1 MEFFQTGSQEPL
13 ERRPDQSGK
22 SGSGKSTLAKYLY
35 ADPRARQYLQTWRGE
50 SDLIVAGFFF
60 WNSGTSMQMSERG
73 LIQTL
78 LFQAISDRPELIP
91 TLFPDRWRYSQLF
104 GIDLRPWQ
112 LAELSQALETLVSDS
127 SKRLFFLVDGID
139 DFEGDGMQVAGFLL
153 NIASRQNVKMCVAS
167 RPRLVFEDA
176 FQHRP
181 SLRLEDLT
189 ARDIKIFVLDNLSK
203 SGIFVQL
210 QKLKQTEADR
220 LVLEITE
227 KARGVFLWVHL
238 VVQSLLEGMRDGD
251 SLADLKERLLSLPS
265 DLEELFKKTLGCID
279 QRYLKQALRFFQ
291 LVRTASEPLS
301 LLTFSYAEEGIDVA
315 MCTEIEALHLGKD
328 LEERRADRLTEKM
341 FRAETTRRRINS
353 RSKGLLEAPD
363 FKHQGYRAT
372 IQYLHRT
379 VKDFLAQDTTR
390 EFLQSWL
397 SDPFDADLHI
407 CAGYMVDVKSIDIT
421 SWIDPGQDLLTPNWF
436 QGERRSWRGILLP
449 SSFDGP
455 VRRISADD
463 FWVPFQLCI
472 EHVLRLENR
481 ERDLHI
487 AILNEMERIGRDF
500 FEAKDGR

>member
-1 MEFFQTGSQEPL
+1 M
-13 ERRPDQSGK
+13 
-22 SGSGKSTLAKYLY
+22 
-35 ADPRARQYLQTWRGE
+35 
-50 SDLIVAGFFF
+50 
-60 WNSGTSMQMSERG
+60 
-73 LIQTL
+73 
-78 LFQAISDRPELIP
+78 
-91 TLFPDRWRYSQLF
+91 
-104 GIDLRPWQ
+104 
-112 LAELSQALETLVSDS
+112 
-127 SKRLFFLVDGID
+127 
-139 DFEGDGMQVAGFLL
+139 
-153 NIASRQNVKMCVAS
+153 
-167 RPRLVFEDA
+167 
-176 FQHRP
+176 
-181 SLRLEDLT
+181 
-189 ARDIKIFVLDNLSK
+189 
-203 SGIFVQL
+203 
-210 QKLKQTEADR
+210 
-220 LVLEITE
+220 VLEITE

-251 SLADLKERLLSLPS
+251 SLADLKERLSSLPF
-265 DLEELFKKTLGCID
+265 DLEELFKKILGCID
-279 QRYLKQALRFFQ
+279 QRYLKQASRFFQ

-315 MCTEIEALHLGKD
+315 MCTEIEALHLGED

-363 FKHQGYRAT
+363 FKHQGYKAT

-379 VKDFLAQDTTR
+379 GKDFLAQDTTG

-397 SDPFDADLHI
+397 SDPFDADLHL

-421 SWIDPGQDLLTPNWF
+421 PWIDPGQDLLTPNCF
-436 QGERRSWRGILLP
+436 QGERKSWRGFLLP

-500 FEAKDGR
+500 FETKDGRQAWLDRSQWPSPSMPFLDYAARYPLYTWTGRRLKDLDEAELQRVGHKLLLEAACRQDIRMVKLLLEHKVDPNFRVSGETTWYYVLSKSSANGQRL

>member
-1 MEFFQTGSQEPL
+1 MVF
-13 ERRPDQSGK
+13 
-22 SGSGKSTLAKYLY
+22 
-35 ADPRARQYLQTWRGE
+35 
-50 SDLIVAGFFF
+50 
-60 WNSGTSMQMSERG
+60 
-73 LIQTL
+73 
-78 LFQAISDRPELIP
+78 LFS
-91 TLFPDRWRYSQLF
+91 F
-104 GIDLRPWQ
+104 
-112 LAELSQALETLVSDS
+112 
-127 SKRLFFLVDGID
+127 K
-139 DFEGDGMQVAGFLL
+139 
-153 NIASRQNVKMCVAS
+153 
-167 RPRLVFEDA
+167 
-176 FQHRP
+176 
-181 SLRLEDLT
+181 
-189 ARDIKIFVLDNLSK
+189 
-203 SGIFVQL
+203 
-210 QKLKQTEADR
+210 KLKQREADR

-251 SLADLKERLLSLPS
+251 SLADLKERLSSLPF
-265 DLEELFKKTLGCID
+265 DLEELFKKILGCID
-279 QRYLKQALRFFQ
+279 QRYLKQASRFFQ

-315 MCTEIEALHLGKD
+315 MCTEIEALHLGED

-363 FKHQGYRAT
+363 FKHQGYKAT

-379 VKDFLAQDTTR
+379 GKDFLAQDTTG

-407 CAGYMVDVKSIDIT
+407 CTGYMVDVKSIDIT
-421 SWIDPGQDLLTPNWF
+421 PWIDPGQDLLTPNCF
-436 QGERRSWRGILLP
+436 QGERKSWRGFLLP

-500 FEAKDGR
+500 FETKDGRQAWLDRSQWPSPSMPFLDYAARYLLYTWTGRRLKDLDEAELQRVGHKLLLEAACRQDIRMVKLLLEHKVDPNFRVSGETTWYYVLSKSSANGQRL